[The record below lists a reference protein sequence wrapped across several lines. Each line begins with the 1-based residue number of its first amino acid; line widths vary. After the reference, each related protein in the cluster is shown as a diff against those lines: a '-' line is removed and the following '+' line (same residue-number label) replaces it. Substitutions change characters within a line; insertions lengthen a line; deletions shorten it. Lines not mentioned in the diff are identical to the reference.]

1 MNVKGLSIQ
10 DIMSMDWND
19 LNKLS
24 AKEMKQVTSRLVS
37 AANKRVRRLQK
48 TKLGTSSLAY
58 QTVEK
63 RGRNFSVRGKNVNQ
77 VRNEFKIARNF
88 LNMKTSTVTGWKDYQ
103 KDVANRVKSSTGID
117 VSKWS
122 VDLQSKMWKV
132 YRKFEESY
140 GGTFRKG
147 DSDRIQKML
156 VEMLDETETMSEK
169 ELIKSL
175 EDKYTDLYEDE
186 QMDDILPDVDDY
198 FDIDF

>member
-37 AANKRVRRLQK
+37 AANKRIRRLQK

-77 VRNEFKIARNF
+77 VRNEFKNVRGF
-88 LNMKTSTVTGWKDYQ
+88 LNMKTSTVSGWKDDQ
-103 KDVANRVKSSTGID
+103 KDVATRMKSSTGID

-122 VDLQSKMWKV
+122 GDLQSKMWKV

-156 VEMLDETETMSEK
+156 IEMLDDTETMSED
-169 ELIKSL
+169 ELISSL
-175 EDKYTDLYEDE
+175 EDKYTDLYEEE
-186 QMDDILPDVDDY
+186 QMDDILPDDDDY